1 MIIERSYIVLRNV
14 RFHAFHGVMPQ
25 ERQVGGDFE
34 VSLKAEVDLT
44 HPMASD
50 DVADTVS
57 YADIYETLKQ
67 EMEKPSKLLEHV
79 AGRIGQVLF
88 DNYQQI
94 SAIDLQI
101 IKLNPPMG
109 ADSTGA
115 GIELHLTR

>member
-1 MIIERSYIVLRNV
+1 
-14 RFHAFHGVMPQ
+14 MPQ